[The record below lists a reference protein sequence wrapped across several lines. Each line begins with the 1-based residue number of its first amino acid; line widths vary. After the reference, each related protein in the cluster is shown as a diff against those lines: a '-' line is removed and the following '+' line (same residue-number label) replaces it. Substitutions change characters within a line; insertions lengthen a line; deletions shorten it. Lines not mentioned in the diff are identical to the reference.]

1 MLYAIF
7 IELTLSIP
15 LWWVLYIVDS
25 RHINDILVISR
36 SYFFCIQRN
45 ASIYKLSY
53 YDKFIRKITNVPFHL
68 FISCQNIIYSCAL
81 IEE

>member
-36 SYFFCIQRN
+36 SYFF
-45 ASIYKLSY
+45 AYKGM
-53 YDKFIRKITNVPFHL
+53 PL
-68 FISCQNIIYSCAL
+68 FIN
-81 IEE
+81 